1 MKTFLLVATLIL
13 AGCQSAG
20 QNTTPAPVDQQIDA
34 QVDDLLAS
42 LGKQDRQGINGYAAQ
57 LKAAVEKEVHM
68 GDEFRGKTCSVQIAL
83 DRDGAVTN
91 ASAVEGDPA
100 FCEAILKA
108 VRQAKLTPAPDEK
121 TYQLLNNARLDF
133 KP

>member
-20 QNTTPAPVDQQIDA
+20 QSTTPVPVDQQIDV

-57 LKAAVEKEVHM
+57 LKAAVEKEVRM
-68 GDEFRGKTCSVQIAL
+68 GDAFRGKA
-83 DRDGAVTN
+83 
-91 ASAVEGDPA
+91 AS
-100 FCEAILKA
+100 
-108 VRQAKLTPAPDEK
+108 TPV
-121 TYQLLNNARLDF
+121 
-133 KP
+133 

>member
-20 QNTTPAPVDQQIDA
+20 QNTVPVDQQIDA
-34 QVDDLLAS
+34 QVDDLLTS

-57 LKAAVEKEVHM
+57 LKAAVEKEVRM
-68 GDEFRGKTCSVQIAL
+68 GDEFRGKACSVQIAL

-91 ASAVEGDPA
+91 ARAVEGDPA

-108 VRQAKLTPAPDEK
+108 VRQAKIPPAPDEK
-121 TYQLLNNARLDF
+121 VYQRFNNARLDF
-133 KP
+133 VF

>member
-13 AGCQSAG
+13 AGCQSVG
-20 QNTTPAPVDQQIDA
+20 QNTAPAPVDQQIDA

-42 LGKQDRQGINGYAAQ
+42 LGKQDRQGINGYATQ
-57 LKAAVEKEVHM
+57 LKAAVEKEVRT
-68 GDEFRGKTCSVQIAL
+68 GGEFRGKTCSVQIAL
-83 DRDGAVTN
+83 DRDGTVTN
-91 ASAVEGDPA
+91 ARTVEGDPA

-108 VRQAKLTPAPDEK
+108 VRQAKMTPAPDEK

-133 KP
+133 VF